1 MKFNDSGLTSLQ
13 ILAIAILALGI
24 LSIVFGLGVVFGG
37 M

>member
-13 ILAIAILALGI
+13 ILAIAILALSI

-37 M
+37 I